1 MTGKT
6 TISIDGALAGTR
18 LDMLLLGRHPE
29 FSRTAIQR
37 FIAAGAATVNGE
49 PGKPGLRLEPDD
61 IVEYALPEPD
71 TEASTPQPEEM
82 KLEILHEDGDV
93 LVLNKPAGVAV
104 HPGAGSETG
113 TLVAGLL
120 FREPEAFALVGED
133 PCRPGIVHRLD
144 KDTSGVLVVARTP
157 QAHAALKKSFQE
169 RAVDKIYLAIA
180 RGHFKEPSGAIE
192 APIGR
197 DPKNRQ
203 RFAVLATGKEAL
215 TKYRVVAEEKGMSLL
230 QVRLYTGRTH
240 QIRVHLSHIGHP
252 VLGDRLYGGP
262 SNSPPFHAHR
272 QMLHAWKIAFPHPST
287 GERMAFTAPT
297 PDDFRNNLE
306 PFAEHTDLTGLA
318 Q

>member
-49 PGKPGLRLEPDD
+49 PGKSGLRLEPDD

-133 PCRPGIVHRLD
+133 PGRPGIVHRLD
-144 KDTSGVLVVARTP
+144 KDTSGVLVVARTA

-180 RGHFKEPSGAIE
+180 RGHFKEPFGAIE

-240 QIRVHLSHIGHP
+240 QIRVHMKAIGHP
-252 VLGDRLYGGP
+252 LLGDFLYNPDYRFIG
-262 SNSPPFHAHR
+262 R
-272 QMLHAWKIAFPHPST
+272 QALHSYTVAFRHPIT
-287 GERMAFTAPT
+287 GEAMEFTAPM
-297 PDDFRNNLE
+297 PEDFS
-306 PFAEHTDLTGLA
+306 FFY
-318 Q
+318 

>member
-93 LVLNKPAGVAV
+93 LVLNKPAGIAV

-133 PCRPGIVHRLD
+133 PGRPGIVHRLD

-287 GERMAFTAPT
+287 GEQMVFTAPT
-297 PDDFRNNLE
+297 PDDFRDNLE